1 MQILVG
7 VVFAVVAWAG
17 VAYAQPA
24 GQLTQT
30 ESITYTGTI
39 TDVNAP
45 KRIVTTQGPDGF
57 LATWEVPTTVPQA
70 QVDALRVGQV
80 LTVIYTDAIGIRRKA
95 AGEPEVDTVDRT
107 TNIRTATVTV
117 GSVDV
122 GARTVTFEGLRGR
135 SHPRRLVQG
144 NVDLLRTI
152 SVGDRVDISWNET
165 MQFVAGPVDD
175 WTAHR
180 STVGFQWGV
189 DNQFSGHIVQEAS
202 GQTVSGVPIRL
213 NETSYDDV
221 YGRMELFKF
230 AYSYRT
236 SARAEVV
243 FNVAHSRSG
252 SETVQLG
259 TVGAANV
266 PVFVTFDDYSY
277 WGIEGGQRFFFSRAR
292 VSPFVGYLVGA
303 NRNGDIRA
311 EFVDVPPNLLPG
323 YAAQDQKMF
332 EKSWA
337 FSVGPTGGVVVA
349 LGPIELLGEVQFRFL
364 GGLSDVDWLVEEGL
378 RDINTESERW
388 SLPFLIGARVR
399 F

>member
-1 MQILVG
+1 MQVLVG

-57 LATWEVPTTVPQA
+57 LATWEVPPTVPQA

-95 AGEPEVDTVDRT
+95 AGEPEVDTIDRT

-152 SVGDRVDISWNET
+152 SVGDRVDVSWNET

-180 STVGFQWGV
+180 STVGFQWGARQPV
-189 DNQFSGHIVQEAS
+189 LRPHRPGGLRTDRRWRADQAERDELRRCLWPDGTLQVRLLLQNERACRSRVQRGALPKRF
-202 GQTVSGVPIRL
+202 GDG
-213 NETSYDDV
+213 
-221 YGRMELFKF
+221 
-230 AYSYRT
+230 AT
-236 SARAEVV
+236 SAQ
-243 FNVAHSRSG
+243 SG
-252 SETVQLG
+252 
-259 TVGAANV
+259 
-266 PVFVTFDDYSY
+266 
-277 WGIEGGQRFFFSRAR
+277 R
-292 VSPFVGYLVGA
+292 
-303 NRNGDIRA
+303 
-311 EFVDVPPNLLPG
+311 
-323 YAAQDQKMF
+323 
-332 EKSWA
+332 
-337 FSVGPTGGVVVA
+337 PTC
-349 LGPIELLGEVQFRFL
+349 RC
-364 GGLSDVDWLVEEGL
+364 S
-378 RDINTESERW
+378 
-388 SLPFLIGARVR
+388 
-399 F
+399 